1 VRYVKRTEMN
11 GQLPPD
17 VLFLDTIGEL
27 PEFYAIAD
35 LAFVGGSLVAAGG
48 HNVLEPARCSKPV
61 LFGPFTANFSHIVKE
76 LKFSGGG
83 IEVGG
88 KEDLV
93 REAARLLSDPAVA
106 RKVGESAYT
115 IAVGGR
121 KVVEG
126 SMELVSRYF

>member
-1 VRYVKRTEMN
+1 
-11 GQLPPD
+11 
-17 VLFLDTIGEL
+17 
-27 PEFYAIAD
+27 
-35 LAFVGGSLVAAGG
+35 
-48 HNVLEPARCSKPV
+48 
-61 LFGPFTANFSHIVKE
+61 
-76 LKFSGGG
+76 
-83 IEVGG
+83 
-88 KEDLV
+88 LV